1 MLSGEGLIAVVG
13 NPRPRLKRDGKG
25 RFLKRGHGGGRRRG
39 RKARSNPTHR
49 KHRSSSRARSR
60 RRASSGHHYTRRRAR
75 RNPRFALPSM
85 GGVSHTLTGAAI
97 GASGALALDLALSFG
112 APYLPAMVAVPGW
125 PRNALRLAGAF
136 LIGAL
141 SGFVVKPETRRA
153 ITAGAVVVVSY
164 DIFKQLAN
172 QYVLPMT
179 NQLGGEDQSYPY
191 AYNPYLTGLAH
202 GGSGGAGEQGMGGL
216 RGYIRGPGR
225 VRSSTMPRV
234 RPMSS
239 YVDDGVTSAGG
250 SSMGADIEL

>member
-13 NPRPRLKRDGKG
+13 NPRARLKRDRKG
-25 RFLKRGHGGGRRRG
+25 RFLKRGSGGGS
-39 RKARSNPTHR
+39 RKARRNPTA
-49 KHRSSSRARSR
+49 HRSHRPHRRPSRA
-60 RRASSGHHYTRRRAR
+60 RRASSHHHTRRRAR

-125 PRNALRLAGAF
+125 PRSLLRLAGAF
-136 LIGAL
+136 AIGAL

-191 AYNPYLTGLAH
+191 TGYNPYLTGLGH

-216 RGYIRGPGR
+216 RGYLRGPGR
-225 VRSSTMPRV
+225 LRSQAFQRV
-234 RPMSS
+234 RPMSN
-239 YVDDGVTSAGG
+239 YVEDGVTSASG
-250 SSMGADIEL
+250 SGIGADIEL